1 MIVELNTHKVIHVCR
16 GGKAHQ
22 YRARK
27 RSILTV
33 KIEEQNKK
41 KIDFS
46 HYLWTD
52 TILSF
57 IQIMYFFSV
66 SFLFQDDTFIY
77 QQKKYISKIS
87 ALL

>member
-1 MIVELNTHKVIHVCR
+1 MLDQFDLELDNHRAPVEIPGTSNKQECIALDAIMSSMIVELNTHNVIHVCW

-41 KIDFS
+41 KIDLS
-46 HYLWTD
+46 HCL
-52 TILSF
+52 
-57 IQIMYFFSV
+57 
-66 SFLFQDDTFIY
+66 
-77 QQKKYISKIS
+77 
-87 ALL
+87 